1 MLSVNAPFTASPL
14 LVSGTDAYRDGE
26 YIYQDYLF
34 DDRGADTAPG
44 PGTRFENGR
53 NASAPTAGDVMY
65 PTADRYGGNAA
76 DLVEFRI
83 KQLPDSIVYRVT
95 LNTARAADAA
105 VVGIGIDTDRSGGAP
120 VGWPYG
126 AGISSPGLDRF
137 ITAWGTGGAVTSFP
151 GVVSTPLPAGAVSM
165 DVATNQMTI
174 RVPRS
179 IMNPGT
185 ATWRYVAGAGL
196 WSGAAWKPVPAGV
209 QPSADQAASGNPV
222 VAAPAV
228 YNLAF
233 RFNEPQMPGTA
244 PPYTTFPGIGNWFED
259 RQANL
264 LSQRTSGDFHA
275 DVDFGKLAARSSA
288 WVHRPGR
295 LQARIFASRFEP
307 YEGVR
312 AGFPGYG
319 TELQPY
325 ILVVPPSY
333 SPTRPARLTLAL
345 HSGDATYTQ
354 YAVNGPHLY
363 NELGDQRRSL
373 VLTPFARGPDT
384 QYTGVGEADVFEAWA
399 DVARHFALDS
409 ESVALTGYSFG
420 GYGAYRLGVHYPDL
434 FGRAFT
440 GVGLPGIQ
448 GWAPPAPPE
457 PGGEI
462 SNVHQL
468 VENVRWVP
476 YLNWAQVTDEINPY
490 TGVRALADRFDALG
504 LRNQLWTFTSGDHF
518 LLAIE
523 DEWGPVRDFL
533 GAASVQRDP
542 SRVDYAFF
550 PQADTPRFGLRF
562 DHAYWVS
569 HLRPRKTTGD
579 PQTAPARGFISAK
592 SLAFGEGDPAATRIQ
607 RSGAG
612 EGPPTPA
619 TIDGVQWGTTP
630 RRAATNALQVRL
642 SNVRAATIDGCRA
655 RLSSASPIRV
665 GITSDGGATVTLA
678 LPLASGT
685 TVRAEGAGATGE
697 ARSNGASLTLAR
709 AGSAT
714 FVIRSSRA
722 VACAGAASS
731 MLSLTVRPR
740 TVRACRATLF
750 RFGVRHGRSP
760 VAGATVRF
768 AGRRATT
775 DASGR
780 AHMRVAL
787 RDTGR
792 HRARASKRGTA
803 PASATVTVRR
813 AGRCGTAAPDR

>member
-1 MLSVNAPFTASPL
+1 
-14 LVSGTDAYRDGE
+14 
-26 YIYQDYLF
+26 
-34 DDRGADTAPG
+34 
-44 PGTRFENGR
+44 
-53 NASAPTAGDVMY
+53 
-65 PTADRYGGNAA
+65 
-76 DLVEFRI
+76 
-83 KQLPDSIVYRVT
+83 
-95 LNTARAADAA
+95 
-105 VVGIGIDTDRSGGAP
+105 
-120 VGWPYG
+120 
-126 AGISSPGLDRF
+126 
-137 ITAWGTGGAVTSFP
+137 
-151 GVVSTPLPAGAVSM
+151 M
-165 DVATNQMTI
+165 DVASNQMTI

-179 IMNPGT
+179 IMDPGS
-185 ATWRYVAGAGL
+185 ATWRYVAGVGL
-196 WSGAAWKPVPAGV
+196 WSGSAWKPVPAGV
-209 QPSADQAASGNPV
+209 QPSADEAASGNPV
-222 VAAPAV
+222 LAAPGV

-233 RFNEPQMPGTA
+233 RFDEPQTAGTA

-275 DVDFGKLAARSSA
+275 DVDFGKLAAEQSA
-288 WVHRPGR
+288 WVHGPGR
-295 LQARIFASRFEP
+295 VQARIFASRFEP

-333 SPTRPARLTLAL
+333 SPSRPARLTLAL

-354 YAVNGPHLY
+354 YAVNDPHLY
-363 NELGDQRRSL
+363 AELGDQRRSL

-399 DVARHFALDS
+399 DVARHFRLDS

-468 VENVRWVP
+468 IENVRWVP
-476 YLNWAQVTDEINPY
+476 YLNWAQATDEINPY

-533 GAASVQRDP
+533 GAAGVQRDP

-550 PQADTPRFGLRF
+550 PQADTPQFGLRF

-569 HLRPRKTTGD
+569 GLRARKTTGD

-592 SLAFGEGDPAATRIQ
+592 SLAFAEGDPAATAIQ
-607 RSGAG
+607 RPGAG
-612 EGPPTPA
+612 AGPPDPA
-619 TIDGVQWGTTP
+619 TIDGVAWGEIP
-630 RRAATNALQVRL
+630 HRAAQNALHMTL
-642 SNVRAATIDGCRA
+642 SNVRAGTIDGCRA
-655 RLSSASPIRV
+655 RLSSASPIHV
-665 GITSDGGATVTLA
+665 GITSDGPADVRLV
-678 LPLASGT
+678 LPLAPGT
-685 TVRAEGAGATGE
+685 TVKAEGAGSTGQ
-697 ARSNGASLTLAR
+697 ARANVASLTLAR

-714 FVIRSSRA
+714 FVIRSPRA
-722 VACAGAASS
+722 VPCAGSGPS
-731 MLSLTVRPR
+731 MLSLTVRPQS
-740 TVRACRATLF
+740 VRACRATVF
-750 RFGVRHGRSP
+750 RFGVRRGGRP
-760 VAGATVRF
+760 VTGATVRL
-768 AGRRATT
+768 AGRRALTNR
-775 DASGR
+775 SGR
-780 AHMRVAL
+780 ARMRVAL
-787 RDTGR
+787 RVTGR
-792 HRARASKRGTA
+792 HTVRVSKHGTA
-803 PASATVTVRR
+803 PASATVTVRGS
-813 AGRCGTAAPDR
+813 GRCGAASPDR